1 MGQFF
6 ALSLLLL
13 LLIIFLGWGI
23 REWRGHL
30 RNLRSIPNRII
41 VNGTRGKSSVTRL
54 IAAGLRAGGF
64 NVMAKTTGTKP
75 RIIINNET
83 ENPVVR
89 LGRAN
94 IHEQISMIKK
104 AVRGKMDT
112 VVFENMSVR
121 PDLQYIEEN
130 RIVQPNLVVITNV
143 RADHLDVMGPTLND
157 IVRSFINA
165 VPKNCPVVTAE
176 KELYDEIKTRA
187 AQRSILVEQSH
198 EEDVD
203 EKEMNNFTYLEH
215 RENVALALAVCR
227 RMGVE
232 EQTARKGIFNS
243 RPDPGAL
250 RKYNLV
256 IGGKEAV
263 LYNALAAN
271 DPDSTYLI
279 YERLGKPRKNLYVL
293 VNCRD
298 DRIDRSLQMAELLR
312 EKIPADDY
320 FICGRNTVPLIRHAI
335 GRGVEKDKLINLEG
349 ASHDR
354 IFRTMGERIRDRAVI
369 FAIGNIVG
377 YGEELINYIVKKG
390 TR

>member
-1 MGQFF
+1 MGQYF
-6 ALSLLLL
+6 ALFLLLL
-13 LLIIFLGWGI
+13 LLVIFLGWGI
-23 REWRGHL
+23 NEWQSHL

-54 IAAGLRAGGF
+54 IAAGLNEGGF
-64 NVMAKTTGTKP
+64 NVLAKTTGTKP
-75 RIIINNET
+75 RMIFNNET
-83 ENPVVR
+83 EIPVVR

-104 AVRGKMDT
+104 AAREKMDT
-112 VVFENMSVR
+112 IVFENMSLR
-121 PDLQYIEEN
+121 PDLQCIEET

-165 VPKNCPVVTAE
+165 VPKNCPVVTGE
-176 KELYDEIKTRA
+176 KDLYEELKIRA
-187 AQRSILVEQSH
+187 GQRSIAIEQSH

-203 EKEMNNFTYLEH
+203 EKEMNRFSYLEH

-227 RMGVE
+227 QMGVD
-232 EQTARKGIFNS
+232 EQAARKGIFNS

-250 RKYNLV
+250 RKYDLV
-256 IGGKEAV
+256 INGKETV

-279 YERLGKPRKNLYVL
+279 YERLGKPRKNVYVL
-293 VNCRD
+293 VNCRN
-298 DRIDRSLQMAELLR
+298 DRIDRSLQIAELIR
-312 EKIPADDY
+312 DKIPAEDY
-320 FICGRNTVPLIRHAI
+320 FICGRNTTPLIRHAI
-335 GRGVEKDKLINLEG
+335 DRGLPREKFIDLEG
-349 ASHDR
+349 VSHDR
-354 IFRTMGERIRDRAVI
+354 IFRTIGERIRDQSMI
-369 FAIGNIVG
+369 LAIGNIVG
-377 YGEELINYIVKKG
+377 YGEELINYIIEKG